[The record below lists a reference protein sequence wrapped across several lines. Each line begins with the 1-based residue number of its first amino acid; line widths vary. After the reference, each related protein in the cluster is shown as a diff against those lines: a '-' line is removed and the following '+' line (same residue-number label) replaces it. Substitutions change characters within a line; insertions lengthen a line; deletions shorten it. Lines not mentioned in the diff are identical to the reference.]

1 MSMQNSDF
9 YQAEQYL
16 KLGLYPQAFE
26 AFMALEVGNIDCTFL
41 APCKMALN
49 GQLNQSQ
56 LEVLF
61 HELERELNNKN
72 PQAIYNYGV
81 VKSYLGDL
89 QKATEL
95 LQLAM
100 DLGVP
105 EARGALSRLLLK

>member
-1 MSMQNSDF
+1 MQNSDF
-9 YQAEQYL
+9 YQAEEYL

-26 AFMALEVGNIDCTFL
+26 AFMSLEIGNFECTFL
-41 APCKMALN
+41 ASCKMALD
-49 GQLNQSQ
+49 GQLNESQ

-61 HELERELNNKN
+61 HELERELKNKN

-81 VKSYLGDL
+81 VKSHFGDVH
-89 QKATEL
+89 KATEL

-100 DLGVP
+100 DLGVA

>member
-1 MSMQNSDF
+1 MHNSDF
-9 YQAEQYL
+9 QRAEDFL

-26 AFMALEVGNIDCTFL
+26 AFMELEVGSFDCTFL
-41 APCKMALN
+41 APCKMALD
-49 GQLNQSQ
+49 GQLNESQ

-61 HELERELNNKN
+61 HELERELKNKN

-81 VKSYLGDL
+81 VKSHFGDVH
-89 QKATEL
+89 KATEL

-100 DLGVP
+100 DLGVA